1 MQTYVLEEAH
11 TFKEEKEDLDV
22 CMYNYVHTYVCMN
35 VYLCI
40 RATQVYLVSA
50 GDD

>member
-1 MQTYVLEEAH
+1 MYNTYVLEEAH

-22 CMYNYVHTYVCMN
+22 CTAMYICMN